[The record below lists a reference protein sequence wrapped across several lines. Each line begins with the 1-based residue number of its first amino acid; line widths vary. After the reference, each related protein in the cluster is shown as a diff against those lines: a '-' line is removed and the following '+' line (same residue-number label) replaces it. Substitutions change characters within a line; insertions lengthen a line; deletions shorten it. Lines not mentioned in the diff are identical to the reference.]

1 MSTKETSEQNLN
13 LGKILMAIENLYS
26 RCTADGVSKI
36 VHGVGIQEDKDKK
49 DKKDKDVFYV
59 LYFLLE
65 RTEEQKRWQ
74 IKGLREPR

>member
-36 VHGVGIQEDKDKK
+36 VHGVGIQDDKDKK
-49 DKKDKDVFYV
+49 DKKDKDVFIIYEC
-59 LYFLLE
+59 LE
-65 RTEEQKRWQ
+65 KSEE
-74 IKGLREPR
+74 